1 MNHQYDVLII
11 GSGLAGLTVALHLAR
26 LSERERE
33 LYSLLGREALA
44 LARERGIASDA
55 AARLEALLSER
66 GAA

>member
-1 MNHQYDVLII
+1 VE
-11 GSGLAGLTVALHLAR
+11 TVALHLAR

-44 LARERGIASDA
+44 LARERGIDPEA
-55 AARLEALLSER
+55 ARRLEALLSKP